1 MKSKEAEAS
10 NILAA
15 DQKLDAEQK
24 KAEGKKSLYFA
35 SYFLF
40 YSAFKNKYEDF
51 TVLIL
56 LFMIGFLF

>member
-24 KAEGKKSLYFA
+24 KAEGKSHFI
-35 SYFLF
+35 SRSTSLF
-40 YSAFKNKYEDF
+40 YSAFKNNYENF

-56 LFMIGFLF
+56 LFMIGLLY

>member
-24 KAEGKKSLYFA
+24 KAEGKSHFISNSTNFFIPHLKTNV
-35 SYFLF
+35 
-40 YSAFKNKYEDF
+40 KNLQY
-51 TVLIL
+51 
-56 LFMIGFLF
+56 